1 MSAAAWF
8 VLAQEGTK
16 HAFQP
21 FRQPLPVWDLWYL
34 LLIPLCAGVS
44 IVYKAIK
51 CESMRQVPRQAL
63 GIFLWIT
70 LGMAGAAAGL
80 VILVKLMDR

>member
-1 MSAAAWF
+1 MPPIPF
-8 VLAQEGTK
+8 LAQTYTYS
-16 HAFQP
+16 HPFLQP
-21 FRQPLPVWDLWYL
+21 MPVWNYWVWL
-34 LLIPLCAGVS
+34 LFPLAAGIS

-70 LGMAGAAAGL
+70 LGMAGAAVAL

>member
-1 MSAAAWF
+1 MPLLPL
-8 VLAQEGTK
+8 LAQAYTYRYP
-16 HAFQP
+16 FLQP
-21 FRQPLPVWDLWYL
+21 MPVWDYWPL
-34 LLIPLCAGVS
+34 LLFPLAAGIS

-51 CESMRQVPRQAL
+51 CETMRQVPRQAL

-80 VILVKLMDR
+80 AILVKLMER